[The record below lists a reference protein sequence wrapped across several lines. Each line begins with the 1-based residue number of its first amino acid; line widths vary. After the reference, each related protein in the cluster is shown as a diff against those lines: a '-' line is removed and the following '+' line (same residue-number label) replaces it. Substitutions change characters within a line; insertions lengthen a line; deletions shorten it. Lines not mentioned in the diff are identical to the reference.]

1 MKSARTRADRKVA
14 LLLGGVIFTI
24 FGWSSSASAAE
35 NVDLKLVLATDASGS
50 INNDEFRLEREGTAA
65 AFLDPEVIKAIRSGA
80 LGRIAVS
87 MLDFSSPGFG
97 KAVIDWRI
105 IQDEASAAAFSQAV
119 RDAPRTFGRRTSVSN
134 ALELGSALIAASEGD
149 IIATRKVIDVAG
161 DGANNDGNPMQE
173 VHDRV
178 IAQGIVINGLPVMD
192 ESANGYYPNLDKY
205 YQACVVGGRGAF
217 VIVVRSF
224 KDFLPAMRRKLI
236 LEISEDKAQI
246 KQALRDSSDDG
257 LLRLIQDAPAQ
268 PPQLLRPGTNDYT
281 NNCDVGGSFNFR

>member
-1 MKSARTRADRKVA
+1 MTSAQTSIGRNTV
-14 LLLGGVIFTI
+14 LLLGGMILILFA
-24 FGWSSSASAAE
+24 WSSSASAVE

-50 INNDEFRLEREGTAA
+50 SNNDEFRLEREGTAA

-97 KAVIDWRI
+97 KTIIDWRI
-105 IQDEASAAAFSQAV
+105 IHDQASAAAFSQAI
-119 RDAPRTFGRRTSVSN
+119 RDAPRAFGRRTSVSN
-134 ALELGSALIAASEGD
+134 ALELGSALIESSESD
-149 IIATRKVIDVAG
+149 IVATRRVIDVTG
-161 DGANNDGNPMQE
+161 DGANNDGNTMQE

-178 IAQGIVINGLPVMD
+178 VAQGIVVNGLPVMD

-236 LEISEDKAQI
+236 LEISQNEAQI
-246 KQALRDSSDDG
+246 RQALRESKEG
-257 LLRLIQDAPAQ
+257 GPLRLVQSESNQA
-268 PPQLLRPGTNDYT
+268 PQLLRPGDNEYT
-281 NNCDVGGSFNFR
+281 NNCDVGGAFNFR